1 MIKRVV
7 IILLTVGLIFPFPIF
22 SAMIGEF
29 AVVNGNVTVKRA
41 GKIITPKVKD
51 KVETLDFIQTGK
63 NSNARV
69 VLTDATAMAL
79 GPNSR
84 LEMKQFTVQGG
95 KTTGLFS
102 VPVGLVQTN
111 VAKALGPGSKFEIQ
125 TPTAIAGVRGTAWI
139 TLVQAVAQAGAA
151 GSQSTF
157 YALSQSIFVLNP
169 ALPAQVATIAA
180 GNFTVV
186 AAGVAP
192 TVAAAFAP
200 AVVTGLTTQ
209 LGAAAIPGVSAA
221 GATGAA
227 GTSAATTTTG
237 TAATGTATGS
247 TAGAAGAATGST
259 AAATGTAA
267 GAGTATGTA
276 AGAAGA
282 GTAAGAATVAGVGVG
297 TVAIG
302 AVAAAVIV
310 GAVVASSSKNES
322 TTTHSSTPSNH

>member
-7 IILLTVGLIFPFPIF
+7 ILLLTIGLAFPFPIF

-29 AVVNGNVTVKRA
+29 AVVNGDVTVKRA
-41 GKIITPKVKD
+41 GKVIKPKAKD

-69 VLTDATAMAL
+69 VLSDDTAMAL

-102 VPVGLVQTN
+102 VPAGLVQTN

-125 TPTAIAGVRGTAWI
+125 TPTAIAGVRGTAWL
-139 TLVQAVAQAGAA
+139 TLVEIAAQSAA
-151 GSQSTF
+151 KSSF
-157 YALSQSIFVLNP
+157 YALNQSIFVMSP
-169 ALPAQVATIAA
+169 AFPAQVATIAA

-200 AVVTGLTTQ
+200 AVVTGLTAT
-209 LGAAAIPGVSAA
+209 LGSAAIPGVGAA
-221 GATGAA
+221 GAAGAA
-227 GTSAATTTTG
+227 GAS
-237 TAATGTATGS
+237 AATGTTTAAG
-247 TAGAAGAATGST
+247 TAGAAGAG
-259 AAATGTAA
+259 AA
-267 GAGTATGTA
+267 AGTATI
-276 AGAAGA
+276 
-282 GTAAGAATVAGVGVG
+282 AGVGVG
-297 TVAIG
+297 TIAVA
-302 AVAAAVIV
+302 AVAAAVV
-310 GAVVASSSKNES
+310 VAAVVTSSSKTETPAS
-322 TTTHSSTPSNH
+322 HSSTTSHH